1 MIWWKFSTNCMRNVS
16 SFWNHQFSY
25 GIYKQDQ
32 SIELDQMYLLSAK
45 NRESIIAASSLI
57 ITVTVCGS
65 PAKYPVEPSNVVSV
79 CEREQE
85 RERDQERQR
94 QRKRERVYC
103 FRLVSIRHRQLHM
116 HTEKW
121 NGGKTWCNIKNLRP
135 WQTVTWEYAQCSGSH
150 KYTHPIYVPLNEE
163 YGQCVVVM
171 FSVRVWYRI
180 SCHMI

>member
-1 MIWWKFSTNCMRNVS
+1 MRNVS

-32 SIELDQMYLLSAK
+32 SIELDRMYLLSAK

-79 CEREQE
+79 CEREQ
-85 RERDQERQR
+85 ERDQERQR

-135 WQTVTWEYAQCSGSH
+135 WQTVTWEYAQCS
-150 KYTHPIYVPLNEE
+150 HPIYVPLNEE